1 MDLDESGAQPSRTQA
16 QYKPLAPRTPRVA
29 GFAGGDSSSPM
40 SEAIWV
46 WIPGSG
52 VFVVAALFGFRAGT
66 LSRVFTTHAFALLL
80 ATTFAL
86 VFVFLAPGAG
96 RNDGTTDLLG
106 HWVGILP
113 LEAAAVIYLASSAG
127 LTCGAG
133 ARELRRRVTRRSRSQ

>member
-1 MDLDESGAQPSRTQA
+1 
-16 QYKPLAPRTPRVA
+16 
-29 GFAGGDSSSPM
+29 M

-52 VFVVAALFGFRAGT
+52 VFVVGAVFGYLRAGR
-66 LSRVFTTHAFALLL
+66 LLRVFITHAFAALL

-86 VFVFLAPGAG
+86 VFVFLAPSAG
-96 RNDGTTDLLG
+96 RNDGTTDLLS

-113 LEAAAVIYLASSAG
+113 LEAAALIYLASSAG

-133 ARELRRRVTRRSRSQ
+133 ARELRRRVTRRSRSR